1 MSIQLSDVQVG
12 SVVLGMD
19 GKIAVVVKVD
29 VSRPRRPLS
38 VKMKAGGPVYV
49 AHLDDF
55 ASVVGQVDMVKFEAP
70 MGLYNYNLTP
80 SNFAD
85 VVVEPPKANDLKA
98 GDKIQYKHGGRVVVV
113 EFNGYNWGRPKYPVL
128 YTLNGK
134 RWKGTVEGIV
144 GKVADANQVDQD
156 GQSEAD
162 GLAEAAA
169 S

>member
-19 GKIAVVVKVD
+19 GKIAVVTKID
-29 VSRPRRPLS
+29 LSRPRRPLS
-38 VKMKAGGPVYV
+38 VKMKAGGQVYV
-49 AHLDDF
+49 AHLEDF
-55 ASVVGQVDMVKFEAP
+55 ESVVGQVDMVKFEAP
-70 MGLYNYNLTP
+70 LGLHGYNLTP
-80 SNFAD
+80 SNISD
-85 VVVEPPKANDLKA
+85 VVVGAPKVNDLKP
-98 GDKIQYKHGGRVVVV
+98 GDKIQYKHGGRVVTA
-113 EFNGYNWGRPKYPVL
+113 EFNGYNWNRPKYPVL

-144 GKVADANQVDQD
+144 SKVAVDNQVDSD
-156 GQSEAD
+156 GQAEAD